1 MTCAM
6 AESLLKAGIGFDSML
21 ETVNAALMAK
31 SGDESLATLD
41 LTCIDLF
48 TGEAEFRKAGAA
60 CTLVRRGRHAEV
72 IEASSVPVGI
82 MPGVTFACYRRQLA
96 PGDVVVLVSDG
107 VVATGHEWVLDL
119 VRDWDAEEKPQHPGP
134 AHHVGGQEAPQRRQ
148 GGRHHGPGPH
158 PGVGGQLRRPPTR
171 PAPRGAGRARAQAPF
186 PGGERGPGRV
196 FFPPGKKWA
205 AASRNPSPPA
215 PLLCRNAKTC

>member
-119 VRDWDAEEKPQHPGP
+119 VRDWDAEENPNTLAQRIT
-134 AHHVGGQEAPQRRQ
+134 AEAKKRRSD
-148 GGRHHGPGPH
+148 GREDDITAL
-158 PGVGGQLRRPPTR
+158 VLTL
-171 PAPRGAGRARAQAPF
+171 A
-186 PGGERGPGRV
+186 
-196 FFPPGKKWA
+196 
-205 AASRNPSPPA
+205 
-215 PLLCRNAKTC
+215 